1 MFIFDFAPPK
11 RMGLRSHMRLSGV
24 LVKSILDYVTRRN
37 YQESNPAR
45 KKEKKNT

>member
-24 LVKSILDYVTRRN
+24 LVKSIL
-37 YQESNPAR
+37 EKR
-45 KKEKKNT
+45 KEEHLKI